1 MTGLQPL
8 FGSLYDFANK
18 RFNFKRPPKLF
29 LKQDDEN
36 AMDTFGKTAFYNP
49 NEESIT
55 IFVSQRH
62 PKDILRSFAHEL
74 IHHGQNLNGELAPEK
89 CGEMG
94 PGYAQNNEY
103 MRDLE
108 MKAFRDGNLCFRDW
122 EDTCK
127 QQRSSLKEN
136 KIQKENKQM
145 TTQISKENLKNSTR
159 RTLKEGNAA
168 AAWDMVGWGGPRL
181 AGALG
186 ELLHR
191 SGGDDFRSI
200 SDQEMVA
207 FLGAQKD
214 LFGGEAMN
222 PNLIQKVVS
231 LKNDGTL
238 DHPMVRAWVSVGK
251 LSPLP
256 TQTPSVRE
264 STEKRTVKI
273 PKSFLKDV
281 IGKILKEQD
290 NMSRE
295 LDGGMS
301 TPDIASYPQIPGMSD
316 PEVEEKGDKQERL
329 LGKAGFRNME
339 QLQKMVGADVTGV
352 YDQQTMDK
360 IVRFQNRLGVKA
372 DGLFGPATAR
382 ALKRSGTASD
392 IASMDRALA
401 KLGEPDSRLGQ
412 FDADVAAGMGD
423 IGDILGKVGEP
434 FEDEDL
440 AKMSPDEEENATAVR
455 EAHCVPAK
463 RDEDESIAVRE
474 SEELIESP
482 SIKAVQKKLGVP
494 ADGRIGPKT
503 KAAIMKFQKQNQL
516 KADGILGAET
526 LKLLMKESEEL
537 DEAGC
542 GSAKRDDELEEAK
555 KCPHCDGDAPR
566 SECICGKMN
575 ESEELEEK
583 MGVTRQGKKCKCGDP
598 GCGGCEALE
607 EAVPTVSADELDD
620 DDVKDGPG
628 DMSVKDGKLV
638 KVKEAFKIQ
647 TPEQE
652 KNLYESRFGKRN
664 DELFNKLTKLWSK
677 SK

>member
-136 KIQKENKQM
+136 KNQKEN
-145 TTQISKENLKNSTR
+145 
-159 RTLKEGNAA
+159 
-168 AAWDMVGWGGPRL
+168 
-181 AGALG
+181 
-186 ELLHR
+186 
-191 SGGDDFRSI
+191 
-200 SDQEMVA
+200 
-207 FLGAQKD
+207 
-214 LFGGEAMN
+214 
-222 PNLIQKVVS
+222 
-231 LKNDGTL
+231 
-238 DHPMVRAWVSVGK
+238 GK
-251 LSPLP
+251 M
-256 TQTPSVRE
+256 
-264 STEKRTVKI
+264 TVKI
-273 PKSFLKDV
+273 SKDMLKGI
-281 IGKILKEQD
+281 IGKILKEQED

-329 LGKAGFRNME
+329 LGKAGFRSME

-360 IVRFQNRLGVKA
+360 IVRFQNRLGFVGDEA

-423 IGDILGKVGEP
+423 IGDVLGKVGEP

-463 RDEDESIAVRE
+463 RDEDGEKVE
-474 SEELIESP
+474 
-482 SIKAVQKKLGVP
+482 
-494 ADGRIGPKT
+494 
-503 KAAIMKFQKQNQL
+503 
-516 KADGILGAET
+516 
-526 LKLLMKESEEL
+526 
-537 DEAGC
+537 EAGC